1 MDEIEPRTLQER
13 SAPPAGMGWALLP
26 NTHSLSL
33 SETTIK
39 PVEELDVVLHSD
51 PSMFIGTK
59 NQTKEGNMLSN

>member
-13 SAPPAGMGWALLP
+13 SAPSAGLGCAVLP
-26 NTHSLSL
+26 NTLSL